1 MNAFLLWI
9 AQAQAESGG
18 QTFWLP
24 PQSSTLA
31 EQTDQTFY
39 FIYWVSIAF
48 FIILMGAMIF
58 FAVQYKKKSDG
69 DKTLD
74 LKGSHTIELIWAIFP
89 SFLLIAMFVMGFKTY
104 VYSIVPPADSM
115 EILVTGKQ
123 WNWSYNYPNYGIE
136 VGTADAVVVPKGKA
150 VRLRMVSEDVIHSY
164 YVPDFRVKKDVVP
177 NRYSMLW
184 FETTGDLK
192 GGQAYML
199 EDPAK
204 PLSIRGCDS
213 AGADCSD
220 GHGKE
225 VAEFVTAYAKENNL
239 PLNGEVNVGVHQ
251 VFCTEYCGNDHSRML
266 SKIVV
271 LEPEHFEIWLKAK
284 MDYSPYKDKQ
294 FLGAD
299 GKPDLTKVGAFL
311 AKNQYGCMGCHGK
324 STYPQWSTLYDENGK
339 GKERVMTS
347 GDNIVADY
355 EYIAESIRNPQAKIV
370 AAYANAGNMSN
381 YSGMPEQDVKAIVE
395 YMKSLK

>member
-1 MNAFLLWI
+1 MNAFLCGSHKRKLSL
-9 AQAQAESGG
+9 EE
-18 QTFWLP
+18 TFGCP
-24 PQSSTLA
+24 PILHTSRTNRSNVL
-31 EQTDQTFY
+31 FY
-39 FIYWVSIAF
+39 IWVSIAF

-192 GGQAYML
+192 GWT
-199 EDPAK
+199 
-204 PLSIRGCDS
+204 SI
-213 AGADCSD
+213 
-220 GHGKE
+220 
-225 VAEFVTAYAKENNL
+225 YA
-239 PLNGEVNVGVHQ
+239 
-251 VFCTEYCGNDHSRML
+251 
-266 SKIVV
+266 
-271 LEPEHFEIWLKAK
+271 
-284 MDYSPYKDKQ
+284 
-294 FLGAD
+294 
-299 GKPDLTKVGAFL
+299 
-311 AKNQYGCMGCHGK
+311 
-324 STYPQWSTLYDENGK
+324 
-339 GKERVMTS
+339 
-347 GDNIVADY
+347 
-355 EYIAESIRNPQAKIV
+355 
-370 AAYANAGNMSN
+370 
-381 YSGMPEQDVKAIVE
+381 
-395 YMKSLK
+395 

>member
-18 QTFWLP
+18 KTFWLP

-31 EQTDQTFY
+31 EKTDSTFY
-39 FIYWVSIAF
+39 FIYWTSIVF
-48 FIILMGAMIF
+48 FIILMGAMIL
-58 FAVQYKKKSDG
+58 FAVQYKKKSDA
-69 DKTLD
+69 DKTAD
-74 LKGSHTIELIWAIFP
+74 LKGSHVIELIWAVFP

-104 VYSIVPPADSM
+104 VYSIVPPADSL
-115 EILVTGKQ
+115 EILVIGKQ

-136 VGTADAVVVPKGKA
+136 VGAADAIVVPKGKA

-213 AGADCSD
+213 ADADCVD
-220 GHGKE
+220 GHGQE
-225 VAEFVTAYAKENNL
+225 VSDFITSYAKENNL
-239 PLNGEVNVGVHQ
+239 PLSGEVQVAVHQ

-266 SKIVV
+266 SKVVV

-299 GKPDLTKVGAFL
+299 GKPDLSKVGSFL

-324 STYPQWSTLYDENGK
+324 STYPQWETLFDESGK
-339 GKERVMTS
+339 GKSRAMTN
-347 GDNIVADY
+347 GDNVVADY
-355 EYIAESIRNPQAKIV
+355 EYISESIRNPQAKIV